1 MRQFQFGYRGR
12 DQFLQ
17 ELRKIRQ
24 WSKTK
29 ILSRMVFQVFT
40 ETPDRDEVEGILKL
54 IEQELPE
61 ALVFGCS
68 TNGHIINGNLSQRMI
83 AVTCTV
89 FEYPTSRVQIR
100 QYDLN
105 QENEAEVTSSILK
118 VLEEN
123 PWVSAIEL
131 LVTIRGMSMTGFS
144 DQLREAR
151 RDIAIFGGGAF
162 NADMNEDTACVF
174 SNVAGYSEHGV
185 VFLLMGGSDIHVE
198 TTYITGWKPLGRELE
213 ITKVSGNVLYEIE
226 NRPAYETYY
235 RYLNIE
241 NDENFFGNT
250 LEFPFIFDHNGI
262 QLLRAPTASLD
273 NGALMMTSDMYEG
286 DRARI
291 AYGDP
296 ETILRE
302 VADGVKKLSHFAPD
316 VIKIYSCGARRMF
329 WGQEVSRET
338 APFQLVAPTSGF
350 FTSGEFLRTKGH
362 LNQHNVTLVVGAI
375 REGEAMDTGEPP
387 ELSEAGMEFS
397 GQVSMVKRLATFIQ
411 AATNELEA
419 ANRKLEHAAISD
431 GMTRLYNRMEI
442 QRRITERVNESN
454 QAAEKGESPLP
465 VALVMMDVDDFKKV
479 NDTYGHSEGD
489 QVLIRLAEMLKR
501 TIDRQAPG
509 CLAGRWGGEE
519 FMVLMAG
526 CNVEQAENLAEI
538 FRQEFNKIRFDL
550 CGQQTMS
557 LGVTELLP
565 GEDADVCCRRVD
577 DALYKAK
584 KSGKNCVIRE

>member
-174 SNVAGYSEHGV
+174 SNVAGSMSR
-185 VFLLMGGSDIHVE
+185 FLMSGSRSSRSMIC
-198 TTYITGWKPLGRELE
+198 
-213 ITKVSGNVLYEIE
+213 
-226 NRPAYETYY
+226 
-235 RYLNIE
+235 LN
-241 NDENFFGNT
+241 D
-250 LEFPFIFDHNGI
+250 
-262 QLLRAPTASLD
+262 
-273 NGALMMTSDMYEG
+273 
-286 DRARI
+286 
-291 AYGDP
+291 
-296 ETILRE
+296 
-302 VADGVKKLSHFAPD
+302 
-316 VIKIYSCGARRMF
+316 
-329 WGQEVSRET
+329 
-338 APFQLVAPTSGF
+338 
-350 FTSGEFLRTKGH
+350 
-362 LNQHNVTLVVGAI
+362 
-375 REGEAMDTGEPP
+375 
-387 ELSEAGMEFS
+387 
-397 GQVSMVKRLATFIQ
+397 
-411 AATNELEA
+411 
-419 ANRKLEHAAISD
+419 
-431 GMTRLYNRMEI
+431 
-442 QRRITERVNESN
+442 
-454 QAAEKGESPLP
+454 
-465 VALVMMDVDDFKKV
+465 
-479 NDTYGHSEGD
+479 
-489 QVLIRLAEMLKR
+489 
-501 TIDRQAPG
+501 
-509 CLAGRWGGEE
+509 
-519 FMVLMAG
+519 
-526 CNVEQAENLAEI
+526 
-538 FRQEFNKIRFDL
+538 
-550 CGQQTMS
+550 
-557 LGVTELLP
+557 
-565 GEDADVCCRRVD
+565 
-577 DALYKAK
+577 
-584 KSGKNCVIRE
+584 